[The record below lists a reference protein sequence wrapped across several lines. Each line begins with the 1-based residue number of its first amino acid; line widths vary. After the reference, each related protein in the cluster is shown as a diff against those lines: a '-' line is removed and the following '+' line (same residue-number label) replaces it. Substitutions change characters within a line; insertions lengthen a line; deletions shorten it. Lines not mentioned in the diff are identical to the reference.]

1 MAPSNFCT
9 YPYLFCRFPIYNRV
23 SIQLK
28 GGVINQVRHDTCE
41 VERKLC
47 YSHWSYSHSISC
59 TNLSLI
65 CSPHSLDQD
74 DSCNLERD
82 LYSRFYYESQVQSF
96 HLVRSLGALAE
107 WYGRIGSVDKAF
119 KYFDT
124 MTRLYMP
131 NEHAPLIYEHYSV
144 NRCAITYAV
153 SALWYLQKGQPKQA
167 IQRCDQVINEILP
180 SYDTKDLVGLYHII
194 WPIIRVLKW
203 NGEVEKARE
212 FYAKWAPDGIENH
225 FSVGPL
231 HKPMCLLLK
240 ICDGNP
246 DGDYET
252 DDMGEDIDMILEFEA
267 PDMTDLNFITDG

>member
-1 MAPSNFCT
+1 M
-9 YPYLFCRFPIYNRV
+9 
-23 SIQLK
+23 
-28 GGVINQVRHDTCE
+28 
-41 VERKLC
+41 
-47 YSHWSYSHSISC
+47 
-59 TNLSLI
+59 
-65 CSPHSLDQD
+65 
-74 DSCNLERD
+74 
-82 LYSRFYYESQVQSF
+82 
-96 HLVRSLGALAE
+96 RSLGALAE
-107 WYGRIGSVDKAF
+107 WYGRIGAVDKAF
-119 KYFDT
+119 KYFNT
-124 MTRLYMP
+124 MTSIYMP

-180 SYDTKDLVGLYHII
+180 SYDKKDLVGLYHIF

-203 NGEVEKARE
+203 NGEVDKARE
-212 FYAKWAPDGIENH
+212 FYTKWAPDGIESH

-252 DDMGEDIDMILEFEA
+252 DDMAADIDMILEFDA

>member
-1 MAPSNFCT
+1 MYQFS
-9 YPYLFCRFPIYNRV
+9 RFPIYNRV
-23 SIQLK
+23 GIQLK
-28 GGVINQVRHDTCE
+28 GGVIN
-41 VERKLC
+41 
-47 YSHWSYSHSISC
+47 
-59 TNLSLI
+59 
-65 CSPHSLDQD
+65 QD

-107 WYGRIGSVDKAF
+107 WYGRIGSTDKAF
-119 KYFDT
+119 RYFDT

-131 NEHAPLIYEHYSV
+131 NEHAPLINEHYAV

-153 SALWYLQKGQPKQA
+153 SALWYLQKGQTKQA

-180 SYDTKDLVGLYHII
+180 SFDKKDVIGLYHII

-203 NGEVEKARE
+203 NGEVDKARK
-212 FYAKWAPDGIENH
+212 FYDEWTTDAIGDH
-225 FSVGPL
+225 FALGPL
-231 HKPMCLLLK
+231 HKPMKLLLK

-252 DDMGEDIDMILEFEA
+252 DDMGEDIDMILEFDA
-267 PDMTDLNFITDG
+267 PDMTDLNLITDG